1 MAYLNFNP
9 QTDIEKLKVL
19 LLADQPPKNIELLN
33 DWLFKADLP
42 ILKKYLTEWIEQC
55 RGGAIVSSDTHHE
68 AYMEIMKEE
77 GVPMFAGGGAVTVG
91 SVKDFWNSIDL
102 TKLPDTV
109 QVFIKEQLMDP
120 PANFNFDDPTFLET
134 REMIENYIATQK
146 ADDLM
151 PTAPH
156 VDPTDRE
163 EKEYAEIESI
173 ESDNAPE
180 RTTFITPQQ
189 EAQFDDLGRLQ
200 EIKKQA
206 EIAQQQIKKPVYI
219 FKHID
224 GSYFYSADKAAG
236 EKMLLEIPYA
246 SENDELQVLKDEVAN
261 LEPALQYLKGAD
273 KKAVKAKIE
282 SIKAALEILGEGE
295 EFAKGG
301 AMEQTQM
308 DKIALSKLT
317 EYSSKLFD
325 IVTDKLPAWVLA
337 KISKAELIVA
347 SVKHDLEAKHPDL
360 FEKGGET
367 AQTTKMMLKH
377 INHYSGALAKNL
389 SKIKLEP
396 WQSSNLFVA
405 GDYLDSVYHYLDY
418 QTKPKLAKGGGI
430 EAPSNDRMYNFLK
443 DDLAKLETAI
453 SDNDKEEVERFF
465 SYWGQHLPKLRGI
478 SNDRMYNF
486 LKDDLS
492 KLEKAISEIDNEE
505 VERFFS
511 YWGQHLDAVKLA
523 KGGGIEAPSNDRM
536 YNFLKDDLAKLE
548 TAISDNDKEEVERF
562 FSYWGQHLPKLRGIS
577 NDRMYN
583 FLKDDLSKLEK
594 AISEIDNEEVERF
607 FSYWGQHL
615 DAVKLANGGL
625 VKVVGKK
632 DGQLVEISELP
643 MELEDAKRWITQQ
656 GVEKHYTQVET
667 VPYHG
672 NKPAH
677 KFAEGGELGEK
688 YKPGDFVSAN
698 RNTKKPSEQTPFIVA
713 YWSND
718 AYYVLGDGSHYIKEE
733 DLMPSTEQEFDKYYG
748 PSVAASFKSG
758 VKSFS
763 NDDSLQKIEDYK
775 GYTIWSDGG
784 AICVTETG
792 DSEHRFYVGVDD
804 SKDSGARKFS
814 DNANNV
820 ETAKAY
826 IDWKAEVKS

>member
-523 KGGGIEAPSNDRM
+523 
-536 YNFLKDDLAKLE
+536 
-548 TAISDNDKEEVERF
+548 
-562 FSYWGQHLPKLRGIS
+562 
-577 NDRMYN
+577 
-583 FLKDDLSKLEK
+583 
-594 AISEIDNEEVERF
+594 
-607 FSYWGQHL
+607 
-615 DAVKLANGGL
+615 NGGL

>member
-1 MAYLNFNP
+1 MAKSGTLSKNKDMAYLNFNP

-523 KGGGIEAPSNDRM
+523 
-536 YNFLKDDLAKLE
+536 
-548 TAISDNDKEEVERF
+548 
-562 FSYWGQHLPKLRGIS
+562 
-577 NDRMYN
+577 
-583 FLKDDLSKLEK
+583 
-594 AISEIDNEEVERF
+594 
-607 FSYWGQHL
+607 
-615 DAVKLANGGL
+615 NGGL